1 MKHLN
6 EKGEKIIMAR
16 TNPRTVHN
24 SQLKP
29 GSIILVRGHVGFS
42 RISRQTTNEERIKDN
57 QRRTH
62 QIEKNY
68 TTITIYNAQVMARN
82 PQAPTPEEIYAL
94 ESCYTSSS
102 QDYPGNNFTGI
113 NKSAFLPKVG
123 VLAQGGNPDNHPS
136 YDEITLEGELQKGTD
151 VTLLLRV
158 FAGQGG
164 NNGVSLDTIL
174 INQSDFQYYGNSAHV
189 TEAMNAFGINFNAK
203 SPAERAADQAMM
215 QTPTAGAPANTAAMT
230 QPQAQA
236 PQADSNPFGAGAFG
250 QTGMQSAQGM
260 PAAQAQPGSTPF
272 AFGTQPQQTPAEAQP
287 GVGVQFGVGPGPE
300 RTY

>member
-1 MKHLN
+1 MS
-6 EKGEKIIMAR
+6 R

-24 SQLKP
+24 SQLKQ
-29 GSIILVRGHVGFS
+29 GSIIFIRGQVGFS
-42 RISRQTTNEERIKDN
+42 RISRQTTDEERMKDN

-62 QIEKNY
+62 KIEKNY
-68 TTITIYNAQVMARN
+68 TTVTIYNAQVMARN

-94 ESCYTSSS
+94 ESCYVSNS
-102 QDYPGNNFTGI
+102 QDYPGNNFTGM

-123 VLAQGGNPDNHPS
+123 VLVQGSNPDNHPS

-174 INQSDFQYYGNSAHV
+174 INQSDFQYYGNNAHV
-189 TEAMNAFGINFNAK
+189 TDAMNAFGINFNAK
-203 SPAERAADQAMM
+203 SPAERAADQAML
-215 QTPTAGAPANTAAMT
+215 QTPTTSEPVVAAVMA

-236 PQADSNPFGAGAFG
+236 PQAQAPQAGYNPFGAGAFG
-250 QTGMQSAQGM
+250 QTGMQTAQGM

-272 AFGTQPQQTPAEAQP
+272 AFGTQAAQS
-287 GVGVQFGVGPGPE
+287 GFGVQFGVGPGPE

>member
-1 MKHLN
+1 
-6 EKGEKIIMAR
+6 MAR
-16 TNPRTVHN
+16 TNPRTVQN

-29 GSIILVRGHVGFS
+29 GSIIFVRGHVGFS
-42 RISRQTTNEERIKDN
+42 RISRQTTDEERIKDN

-102 QDYPGNNFTGI
+102 QDYPGNNFTGM

-123 VLAQGGNPDNHPS
+123 VLAQGSNPDNHPS

-189 TEAMNAFGINFNAK
+189 IEAMNAFGINFNAK
-203 SPAERAADQAMM
+203 SPAERAADQAAM
-215 QTPTAGAPANTAAMT
+215 QTPVTGAPANTQAA
-230 QPQAQA
+230 PQAQA
-236 PQADSNPFGAGAFG
+236 PQAGSNPFGAGAFG
-250 QTGMQSAQGM
+250 QAGMQEAQGM
-260 PAAQAQPGSTPF
+260 PAAQAQPNNTPF
-272 AFGTQPQQTPAEAQP
+272 AFGAQPQPQAQP
-287 GVGVQFGVGPGPE
+287 QTAPNNGFGVQFGVGPGPE

>member
-1 MKHLN
+1 
-6 EKGEKIIMAR
+6 MAR

-29 GSIILVRGHVGFS
+29 GSIIFVRGHVGFS
-42 RISRQTTNEERIKDN
+42 RISRQTTDEERIKDN

-102 QDYPGNNFTGI
+102 QDYPGNNFTGM

-123 VLAQGGNPDNHPS
+123 VLAQGSNPDNHPS

-174 INQSDFQYYGNSAHV
+174 INQSDFQYYGNNAHV
-189 TEAMNAFGINFNAK
+189 TEAMN
-203 SPAERAADQAMM
+203 
-215 QTPTAGAPANTAAMT
+215 
-230 QPQAQA
+230 
-236 PQADSNPFGAGAFG
+236 
-250 QTGMQSAQGM
+250 TGLILRRSTIPSLM
-260 PAAQAQPGSTPF
+260 PRTSTVSTLSTPR
-272 AFGTQPQQTPAEAQP
+272 AMWTSLLRCSALCACWT
-287 GVGVQFGVGPGPE
+287 VL
-300 RTY
+300 